1 MDLLRGRDQK
11 NFIFEN
17 YNILPLICY
26 EIIFTDFV
34 QKSDHKTNL
43 IINLSEDGWFGKS
56 IGPYQHLSKAKFRAI
71 ENNTFVIRTAN
82 RGFSA
87 FINNRGEIIKS
98 LNPSESG
105 NIEMKVP
112 VLTNNNKNKNDLI
125 FLILL
130 ITYTSTFLIFRNE

>member
-1 MDLLRGRDQK
+1 MGSAVCQIIYEISQTNTILSASPTI
-11 NFIFEN
+11 IFMI
-17 YNILPLICY
+17 YFLKLIHIYILFHLIR
-26 EIIFTDFV
+26 IIFTDFI

-87 FINNRGEIIKS
+87 FINNRGEIIKL
-98 LNPSESG
+98 LNPNESG
-105 NIEMKVP
+105 NIEMKVAEEW
-112 VLTNNNKNKNDLI
+112 LRKL
-125 FLILL
+125 
-130 ITYTSTFLIFRNE
+130 